1 MNQKRY
7 KEEMELAQHEDGR
20 WKFPGPVVPY
30 PVQGDYT
37 GPSDQ
42 ERAEFWKTLFEWT
55 RKEETV
61 LDTVHLMGIPDHLS
75 TAEVILEFFRYGA
88 IEAVMRLPP
97 GDGNRS
103 FMWIQY
109 TTPICATRAVWM
121 AHGRHIESPTGR
133 SQDVDVE
140 ISDRCIDTRLE
151 NVFWGN
157 DIFEADGWD
166 DIRM

>member
-1 MNQKRY
+1 M
-7 KEEMELAQHEDGR
+7 
-20 WKFPGPVVPY
+20 
-30 PVQGDYT
+30 
-37 GPSDQ
+37 
-42 ERAEFWKTLFEWT
+42 
-55 RKEETV
+55 